1 MLSLGLNAC
10 NPWSSFGLLHMY
22 GMSWL
27 ASFVILTVTLGKNQ
41 SSNRFLNEGFL
52 DDDDDDD
59 DGTRNIDKRRT
70 RKIMLLH
77 LEEVV
82 MAAKLA
88 IINDGP
94 EMGSY

>member
-1 MLSLGLNAC
+1 
-10 NPWSSFGLLHMY
+10 MY

-52 DDDDDDD
+52 DDDDDD
-59 DGTRNIDKRRT
+59 GTRNIDKRRT

-77 LEEVV
+77 LEGVV

>member
-1 MLSLGLNAC
+1 
-10 NPWSSFGLLHMY
+10 MY

-41 SSNRFLNEGFL
+41 SSNRFLNEGFI
-52 DDDDDDD
+52 DDDD

-77 LEEVV
+77 LEGVV

>member
-1 MLSLGLNAC
+1 
-10 NPWSSFGLLHMY
+10 MY

-52 DDDDDDD
+52 DEDDD

-77 LEEVV
+77 LEGVV

>member
-1 MLSLGLNAC
+1 
-10 NPWSSFGLLHMY
+10 MY

-52 DDDDDDD
+52 DDDDEEDD

-77 LEEVV
+77 LEGVV

-88 IINDGP
+88 IYN
-94 EMGSY
+94 